1 MQPLE
6 NVEQSATAQVFAIH
20 LALIATDIQA
30 WANLLAEDAIVEF
43 PYASALGSPE
53 RLEGK
58 LAIYNYMKNAI
69 AQMQNLT
76 FTNIRTYQTTDPDVL
91 FAEFHG
97 EAMMIATGRH
107 YQQDYVM
114 RFKARAG
121 KIFHYREYW
130 NPSAVLDT
138 WSNSHQASHAE

>member
-1 MQPLE
+1 MHPLE
-6 NVEQSATAQVFAIH
+6 NVEQSTTARVFAAH

-30 WANLLAEDAIVEF
+30 WADLLAEDAVVEF

-58 LAIYNYMKNAI
+58 LAIYDYMKNAI

-76 FTNIRTYQTTDPDVL
+76 FTNIRKYQTQNPDVL
-91 FAEFHG
+91 FAEVHG
-97 EAMMIATGRH
+97 EAMMVATGRH

-114 RFKARAG
+114 RLETKAG

-138 WSNSHQASHAE
+138 WSDARQALNAE

>member
-6 NVEQSATAQVFAIH
+6 NMGQSVTAQVFTAH

-30 WANLLAEDAIVEF
+30 WADLLAEDAVVEF
-43 PYASALGSPE
+43 PYAAALDSPE

-69 AQMQNLT
+69 EQMQNLT
-76 FTNIRTYQTTDPDVL
+76 FTNIRQYQTSNPDVL
-91 FAEFHG
+91 FAEVHG
-97 EAMMIATGRH
+97 EATMTATGRH

-114 RFKARAG
+114 RLETKAG

-138 WSNSHQASHAE
+138 WSNTRQTVSAE

>member
-6 NVEQSATAQVFAIH
+6 NMEQSMTAQIFAAH
-20 LALIATDIQA
+20 LALSTTDIQA
-30 WANLLAEDAIVEF
+30 WADLLAEDAVVEF

-76 FTNIRTYQTTDPDVL
+76 FTNIREYQTSNPDVL
-91 FAEFHG
+91 FAEVHG
-97 EAMMIATGRH
+97 EATMFATGRH

-114 RFKARAG
+114 RLKTKAG
-121 KIFHYREYW
+121 KILHYREYW

-138 WSNSHQASHAE
+138 WSNSRQTFNAE

>member
-6 NVEQSATAQVFAIH
+6 KMEQSTTTQIFAAH
-20 LALIATDIQA
+20 LALIGTDIQA
-30 WANLLAEDAIVEF
+30 WADLLAEDAVVEF
-43 PYASALGSPE
+43 PYASALGSLE

-58 LAIYNYMKNAI
+58 KAIYNYMKNAI

-76 FTNIRTYQTTDPDVL
+76 FTNIREYQTSNPDVL
-91 FAEFHG
+91 FAEVHG
-97 EAMMIATGRH
+97 EAMMVPTGRH

-114 RFKARAG
+114 RLETKAG

-130 NPSAVLDT
+130 NPSTVLDT
-138 WSNSHQASHAE
+138 WSDSRQAFNAE

>member
-1 MQPLE
+1 MQQLE
-6 NVEQSATAQVFAIH
+6 NVEQSTADRVLDAH

-30 WANLLAEDAIVEF
+30 WADLLAEDAIVEF
-43 PYASALGSPE
+43 PYASSLGSPE

-58 LAIYNYMKNAI
+58 LAIYDYMKNAI
-69 AQMQNLT
+69 ARMQNLT
-76 FTNIRTYQTTDPDVL
+76 FTNIRKYQTLNPDVL
-91 FAEFHG
+91 FAEVHG

-114 RFKARAG
+114 RLEIKAG
-121 KIFHYREYW
+121 KIFCYREYW

-138 WSNSHQASHAE
+138 WSDTHQAIDTE